1 MSENSILKIICSI
14 PVILILLY
22 FLPFVGV
29 CLIIARYFV
38 YRSRKSY
45 ELPIVLLIVGIFLL
59 LPRGAE
65 LILGYLKMD
74 LSSIPYLSNV
84 VGSEL
89 YIKIIKYSK
98 FLLTLGI
105 ITLIVSYI
113 IKSVVQKATTKI
125 AAALNT
131 GVSNYMNKEA
141 EIKEKN
147 DLKIKEQ
154 QERAKHTHSIKCPT
168 CGSFNLIYEDVGV
181 CKYCRNPISA
191 KK

>member
-1 MSENSILKIICSI
+1 MAENKILKLICSI
-14 PVILILLY
+14 PVILVLLY

-38 YRSRKSY
+38 YRSRQSY
-45 ELPIVLLIVGIFLL
+45 ELPVVLLIVGIIIL

-65 LILGYLKMD
+65 LVLNMMKQPITL
-74 LSSIPYLSNV
+74 IPYLNVV

-89 YIKIIKYSK
+89 YIKLIKFSK
-98 FLLTLGI
+98 LLITLGI

-113 IKSVVQKATTKI
+113 VKSI
-125 AAALNT
+125 ALKVSSKLSSVLND
-131 GVSNYMNKEA
+131 GVNTYINKEA

-154 QERAKHTHSIKCPT
+154 QERAKHTHSVKCPT
-168 CGSFNLIYEDVGV
+168 CGSFNIIYEDTGT